1 MKKKS
6 RLEIGIIMFYLDVQ
20 CPHGVNNPIF
30 TQKLY
35 ILIQLGPNHVLVN
48 IEIKNLFYLNI
59 DLLID
64 SALRLID
71 YHSLSK

>member
-6 RLEIGIIMFYLDVQ
+6 RLEIGIIMFYLDVH
-20 CPHGVNNPIF
+20 CPHDVNNPKF

-35 ILIQLGPNHVLVN
+35 TYFDTVRPESCISQYWDKEPLLPQ
-48 IEIKNLFYLNI
+48 YW
-59 DLLID
+59 LID